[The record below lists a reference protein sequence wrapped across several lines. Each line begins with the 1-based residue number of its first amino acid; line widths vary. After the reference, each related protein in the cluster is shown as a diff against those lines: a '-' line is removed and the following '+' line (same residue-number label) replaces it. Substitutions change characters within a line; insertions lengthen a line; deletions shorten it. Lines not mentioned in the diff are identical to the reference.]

1 MKNTSPEQLKLW
13 VETWK
18 RAGAALKEVERAEL
32 RAFDPKKHQDILDG
46 MLQWACD
53 HRQPRTG
60 SGLVEQ
66 QRLFMKMR
74 QRDMT

>member
-1 MKNTSPEQLKLW
+1 MKNTSPEQLKQW
-13 VETWK
+13 METWK
-18 RAGAALKEVERAEL
+18 RAVVALEEVERAEL
-32 RAFDPKKHQDILDG
+32 RVFDPKRHQDTLDG

-53 HRQPRTG
+53 HRQPRTD

-74 QRDMT
+74 Q